1 MYYVYI
7 LQSEKTGRYYIGSS
21 NNISRRLQE
30 HNAGQ
35 TASLSYQR
43 PLKVVFY
50 QGYDNMKI
58 ARGIER
64 RLKKLKSRVI
74 IEHIIREGKIKLGP

>member
-30 HNAGQ
+30 HSAGQ
-35 TASLSYQR
+35 TASLLYQR